1 MIILYSCVANPASSC
16 CKSSEKGFRI
26 VTMAKLT
33 RRGREI
39 RQYIVENVED
49 HSKDVTRLTA
59 RHFDI
64 SPQAVARHLK
74 ALISEGILTAT
85 GRTRAREYALRVIL
99 RKTFRLDVTPD
110 LQEDREWREKILPAL
125 SDLKDNVRGIC
136 EYGFTEMLNNVRDHS
151 ESAVAAVT
159 VERTAVNVTLRV
171 LDLGIGIFN
180 KIQRDLNLD
189 DARHALLELSKGKL
203 TTDERSHT
211 GEGIFFTSRMFD
223 TFSLLSGTLFFSRLN
238 RGQDWLIE
246 DRSSVRGTMV
256 TMEIQLATT
265 QTAEAV
271 FNQYA
276 AEYDD
281 FGFSR
286 TVIPIELARYEGQE
300 LVSRSQAKRLLARCE
315 KFREVVL
322 DFRAVTKIGPA
333 FADEI
338 FRVYQREHPEIT
350 LIPIRTTPEIDHMIR
365 RAMPGGAV
373 LL

>member
-1 MIILYSCVANPASSC
+1 MP
-16 CKSSEKGFRI
+16 R
-26 VTMAKLT
+26 LT
-33 RRGREI
+33 RRSREI
-39 RQYIVENVED
+39 RDYILENVGE
-49 HSKDVTRLTA
+49 HPKDVARLTA
-59 RHFDI
+59 RHFGI

-74 ALISEGILTAT
+74 VLVSGGVLTGT
-85 GRTRAREYALRVIL
+85 GRTRAREYALRVTL
-99 RKTFRLDVTPD
+99 RQTFHLDVTPE
-110 LQEDREWREKILPAL
+110 LQEDREWREKMLPAL
-125 SDLKDNVRGIC
+125 SDLEDNVRAIC

-151 ESAVAAVT
+151 ESPVAAVT
-159 VERTAVNVTLRV
+159 VERNAVTVIMRV

-180 KIQRDLNLD
+180 KIQRELNLD
-189 DARHALLELSKGKL
+189 DPRHALLELSKGKL
-203 TTDERSHT
+203 TTDEKSHT

-223 TFSLLSGTLFFSRLN
+223 TFSLLSGALFFSRLN

-256 TMEIQLATT
+256 TMEVQLTTT

-338 FRVYQREHPEIT
+338 FRVYWREHPEIK
-350 LIPIRTTPEIDHMIR
+350 LIPIRTTPEIDQMIR
-365 RAMPGGAV
+365 RVTSGEAAPA
-373 LL
+373 